1 MKLQHKILI
10 IGGIF
15 TVLMA
20 YCWAVTFA
28 ASMFQAPPAVIVFL
42 LAVVVLV
49 WHRVE
54 EAGK

>member
-28 ASMFQAPPAVIVFL
+28 ASLFQTPPAVIMFL
-42 LAVVVLV
+42 LAVVVLI
-49 WHRVE
+49 WHR
-54 EAGK
+54 AGEVGK

>member
-42 LAVVVLV
+42 LAVVVLI

>member
-28 ASMFQAPPAVIVFL
+28 ASMFHAPPAVIVFL
-42 LAVVVLV
+42 LAVVVLI
-49 WHRVE
+49 WHRAE